1 MMKKLKK
8 LFKDYFLTGLIV
20 VIPGYISFLIIVA
33 LVRKMDGIIN
43 LLPPKYHPDT
53 YLPFHVPGLGFIFTI
68 ILIFL
73 VGVLFTNIVGKK
85 FLKFLEDK
93 LVTKIPFV
101 RTIYKSSKNII
112 ETVFSDKSQSFK
124 EVVLVEYP
132 RKGCFA
138 LAFITSYLENSSELK
153 RSINSREKIL
163 SIFLP
168 TTPNPTSGFLLYLPE
183 SEVIKLKMDV
193 ETAFKIIIS
202 GGIIKDEEKI
212 YK

>member
-20 VIPGYISFLIIVA
+20 VIPGYISVVIIVA

-53 YLPFHVPGLGFIFTI
+53 YLPFHIPGLGFIFTI

-73 VGVLFTNIVGKK
+73 VGILFANIIGKK
-85 FLKFLEDK
+85 ILKFLEDK
-93 LVTKIPFV
+93 LVTKIPLV

-138 LAFITSYLENSSELK
+138 LAFITSYLENNSELK
-153 RSINSREKIL
+153 RNINSREKIL

-212 YK
+212 Y